1 MEQDMTGFDLKTRR
15 KQLGLTQQ
23 EASARMGVSQPYVA
37 LLEMGKRKLS
47 GKLLRKAMRLY
58 RLGPEALPPSANPT
72 RPVGADQLAR
82 ELAALGYPGF
92 AYMKSG
98 WRKNPGE
105 VLVAALAQSDLESRV
120 TEALPWLVLNY
131 PELDKDWLVAQAR
144 LGNLSNR
151 LGFVVDLAKSVA
163 ERQDGADSSRVHS
176 LAQLKEALRAS
187 RLADEGT
194 LCQESLSVRERDWLR
209 ENRSDEARFWH
220 LLTKWRPE
228 HLQYAA

>member
-1 MEQDMTGFDLKTRR
+1 MTGVDLKARR
-15 KQLGLTQQ
+15 KGLGLTQK
-23 EASARMGVSQPYVA
+23 EVSARMGVSQPYLA
-37 LLEMGKRKLS
+37 LLEMGRRKLT
-47 GKLLRKAMRLY
+47 GKLLRKAMNLY
-58 RLGPEALPPSANPT
+58 GLSPAVLPPSSNPART
-72 RPVGADQLAR
+72 VGAAQLAR

-92 AYMKSG
+92 AYMRSG

-105 VLVAALAQSDLESRV
+105 VLMAALTQSDLESRV
-120 TEALPWLVLNY
+120 TEALPWLVLSY
-131 PELDKDWLVAQAR
+131 PELDKDWLVMQAR

-163 ERQDGADSSRVHS
+163 ERHDTADSRRVHS

-187 RLADEGT
+187 RLDVEDT

-209 ENRSDEARFWH
+209 ENRSEEARFWH

-228 HLQYAA
+228 HLQYEYATG

>member
-1 MEQDMTGFDLKTRR
+1 MAGVDLRGRR
-15 KQLGLTQQ
+15 KQRGLTQK
-23 EASARMGVSQPYVA
+23 EASERMGVSQPYLA
-37 LLEMGKRKLS
+37 LLETGKRRLS

-58 RLGPEALPPSANPT
+58 GLSPAVLPPSSNPAGS
-72 RPVGADQLAR
+72 VEADQLAR

-120 TEALPWLVLNY
+120 IEALPWLLLKY
-131 PELDKDWLVAQAR
+131 PELDKGWLVAQAR
-144 LGNLSNR
+144 LRNLSNR

-163 ERQDGADSSRVHS
+163 ERQDGPDSARVHS
-176 LAQLKEALRAS
+176 LAQLKDALCAS

-209 ENRSDEARFWH
+209 ENRPDEAKFWH

-228 HLQYAA
+228 HLQYAAA